1 MKIADPERQFLNLL
15 PPPFLH
21 QGKITKYTFEGLEP
35 DCVYL
40 IQVQALIQYGD
51 TKLRS
56 KKANLFVTTFSAE
69 KNLDDFELF
78 PSNANEFQE
87 EEEEEDDD
95 EGEEVVST
103 PAPIPD
109 PILNLTHENPFFK
122 DGVIKA
128 KIKWAPINR
137 ENTRQ
142 VSRGRFPATNI
153 RLGRK
158 WGARR
163 NFLPRETVS

>member
-1 MKIADPERQFLNLL
+1 M
-15 PPPFLH
+15 
-21 QGKITKYTFEGLEP
+21 QGKITKFTFEGLEP

-56 KKANLFVTTFSAE
+56 KKANLFVTTFTAE

-78 PSNANEFQE
+78 PSNANEFDE
-87 EEEEEDDD
+87 EEEEGGEEYEEM
-95 EGEEVVST
+95 EGGEGEVVST
-103 PAPIPD
+103 PTPIPD

-128 KIKWAPINR
+128 KIKWAPINN

-142 VSRGRFPATNI
+142 VS
-153 RLGRK
+153 K
-158 WGARR
+158 KKDQY
-163 NFLPRETVS
+163 

>member
-1 MKIADPERQFLNLL
+1 M
-15 PPPFLH
+15 
-21 QGKITKYTFEGLEP
+21 
-35 DCVYL
+35 YL
-40 IQVQALIQYGD
+40 IQVQALSQYGD

-78 PSNANEFQE
+78 PSNANEFE
-87 EEEEEDDD
+87 GEEED
-95 EGEEVVST
+95 EEELVST
-103 PAPIPD
+103 PTPIPD

-128 KIKWAPINR
+128 KIKWATINK

-142 VSRGRFPATNI
+142 VRDSLFG
-153 RLGRK
+153 
-158 WGARR
+158 
-163 NFLPRETVS
+163 LPCNQ